1 MPRYSIAAGT
11 TAPTEIVILEA
22 RWSCSQHLIES
33 IAGIPLPEG
42 LQAGDRIDISNLGS
56 PAHAALYSANG
67 LFGLP
72 LGVTYQL
79 MRCS

>member
-1 MPRYSIAAGT
+1 M
-11 TAPTEIVILEA
+11 
-22 RWSCSQHLIES
+22 IEP

-42 LQAGDRIDISNLGS
+42 LQVGDRIDISNLGS

-79 MRCS
+79 MRCSCARPFPGFYSSWAAGHSTAWLKASPVL